1 MREQLGG
8 ARIAGATLAGFLVA
22 SNLNWA
28 IATFV
33 LNPWA
38 IPLFDGFMRTGDDG
52 ASGLNI
58 AKMTLGFL
66 PALLVSVSL
75 LIVLDRP
82 ARPWARAVLAT
93 LLVCFPAFFGTY
105 TFLSGWGDVN
115 WVPLMG
121 AAVADTLCI
130 GAGTLVSGLVMGRR
144 LQPAA
149 LSPAAG

>member
-1 MREQLGG
+1 MSARLSGG
-8 ARIAGATLAGFLVA
+8 RIGLATFVGFFIA

-28 IATFV
+28 IATFL

-38 IPLFDGFMRTGDDG
+38 MPLFDGFMRTGDDG

-58 AKMTLGFL
+58 AKMALGFL

-75 LIVLDRP
+75 LIVLP
-82 ARPWARAVLAT
+82 KPEGCASRAIVAT

-130 GAGTLVSGLVMGRR
+130 GIGTLVSGLMLRQG
-144 LQPAA
+144 LAA
-149 LSPAAG
+149 APLAAAS

>member
-1 MREQLGG
+1 MTSAAGHRVGGGRIFLAALLG
-8 ARIAGATLAGFLVA
+8 FFVA

-28 IATFV
+28 IASFV

-38 IPLFDGFMRTGDDG
+38 MPLFEGFMRSGDDG

-75 LIVLDRP
+75 LLVLPRP
-82 ARPWARAVLAT
+82 GGWVARSLVSAV
-93 LLVCFPAFFGTY
+93 LVCFPAFFGTY

-115 WVPLMG
+115 WLPLMG
-121 AAVADTLCI
+121 AAIADTLCI
-130 GAGTLVSGLVMGRR
+130 LVGTIVAGWIMRV
-144 LQPAA
+144 A
-149 LSPAAG
+149 LTR